1 MPAPEGFVPWAAV
14 FGASDCQVRVGML
27 GSAELHLAVGRVDL
41 FFRRQ
46 FARYQIEIPVPR
58 CVVAAAICGDAFKN
72 ARRNERRYMGCHF
85 AIVDI
90 TQRGFRF
97 AHARTFSREVPE
109 AKAASTAYFFCGET
123 VIFSPA
129 VDATNWLECK
139 TSQEPV
145 QMAHIGLAEFDRAT
159 ERAHS
164 AMK

>member
-1 MPAPEGFVPWAAV
+1 
-14 FGASDCQVRVGML
+14 ML
-27 GSAELHLAVGRVDL
+27 GSAELHLAVGRVNF

-46 FARYQIEIPVPR
+46 LARYQIEIPVAR
-58 CVVAAAICGDAFKN
+58 CVVAAAVHGYAFKN
-72 ARRNERRYMGCHF
+72 ARRKERRNVGCHF

-97 AHARTFSREVPE
+97 AHARTFSREMPE
-109 AKAASTAYFFCGET
+109 AKAASTAYFFRGET
-123 VIFSPA
+123 VILSPA
-129 VDATNWLECK
+129 VDAANWLECK

-145 QMAHIGLAEFDRAT
+145 QMAHLGLAEFDRAT